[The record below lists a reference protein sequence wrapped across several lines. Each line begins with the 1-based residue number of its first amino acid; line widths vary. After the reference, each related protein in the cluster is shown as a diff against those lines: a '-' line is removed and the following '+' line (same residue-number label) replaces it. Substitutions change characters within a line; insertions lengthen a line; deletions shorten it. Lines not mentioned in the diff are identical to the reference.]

1 MSSSGQRPHFLRRN
15 VDVIAATFII
25 AFAGIGTAVTS
36 LVTSPSFPVERW
48 VVQPAVQSVRPHVM
62 QIREDI
68 QREIAETRLHMKGD
82 VCQMKNDIR
91 EAGRETAQFRQ
102 EIRRMRSEIRDE
114 IRSWFRPSNWR

>member
-36 LVTSPSFPVERW
+36 IVTSPSFPVERW

-68 QREIAETRLHMKGD
+68 QRELAEARLQVKGD
-82 VCQMKNDIR
+82 VCEMKSDIR
-91 EAGRETAQFRQ
+91 EAGRDTAQVR
-102 EIRRMRSEIRDE
+102 EDIRRMRSEIRDE
-114 IRSWFRPSNWR
+114 VRSWFRPSNWR